1 MKTKIAILTA
11 VLLGT
16 STLALAANP
25 PPGITAPKPKADAA
39 LTACMSEVDK
49 EVANY
54 DKLLK
59 SGIKDGLISKKE
71 EAELTKMHNDT
82 AVKVGDAKKDGKI
95 SLDECKVVLDSIKK
109 ESAKLAQFRTVR
121 ADNTCK
127 DAIAKEAKEFEAV
140 LKKGKADGKIDAK
153 EEADLT
159 AKHTKVMDE
168 LKKAREDGVITKDE
182 CAAINKQ
189 FTEEHNLLKKSLAE
203 RAGKACMDP
212 LIANVKANEDAFN
225 KGVAAKKIDA
235 KEQAEIKKGHAELK
249 AAIKKATDD
258 KKVSV
263 AECKDL
269 EGKVAEEKK
278 KIEAALK

>member
-11 VLLGT
+11 VLLGMP
-16 STLALAANP
+16 TLALAQAKL
-25 PPGITAPKPKADAA
+25 APAVATCIGAA
-39 LTACMSEVDK
+39 EK
-49 EVANY
+49 EVADF
-54 DKLLK
+54 DKSLK
-59 SGIKDGLISKKE
+59 SGVKEGFVNKKE
-71 EAELTKMHNDT
+71 EEELTKMHKDT
-82 AVKVGDAKKDGKI
+82 VAKIAEAKKDGKI
-95 SLDECKVVLDSIKK
+95 TADECKGMIDATKK
-109 ESAKLAQFRTVR
+109 ESAKLAEFKKGR

-127 DAIAKEAKEFEAV
+127 DAINKESKEFEAA

-159 AKHTKVMDE
+159 ATHTKVMDA
-168 LKKAREDGVITKDE
+168 LKKAREDGIVTKDE
-182 CAAINKQ
+182 CTSLNKQ
-189 FTEEHNLLKKSLAE
+189 ITDEHTQLKKALAE
-203 RAGKACMDP
+203 RAGKSCMDP
-212 LIANVKANEDAFN
+212 LNAGVKANEDAFN

-249 AAIKKATDD
+249 AAIKKAVED
-258 KKVSV
+258 KKVTV